1 MNKGD
6 NPPRSL
12 QEEEAYLQEEAN
24 MQEVEEEEEPE
35 TGEIE
40 IEWDGS
46 EAELVADEDAEEFED
61 NFAGIKLNYVL
72 KEEEIYDALRSSKSY
87 KSAQKRM
94 IVESIISCVMSGV
107 FFTMFAIDINWTT
120 LVFAILF
127 LILAAVIWPASLYS
141 VRKNAKRLTSGEEV
155 QMEIYPS
162 LIEMGKEEDKW
173 IIPLDGTVKCR
184 KTNHLFVLQ
193 TDPSHITILPVR
205 CIEPSVL
212 PDVEAIILSGTA
224 QTAYKEGKALTEQD
238 RIPALSFDRLS
249 AGRDSFSNAYLIA
262 RSTVAPIHLPIIKAG
277 ICLSLAI
284 LSASVLPLYITFFSG
299 FVMPVIA
306 VSFFVLLS
314 LFFAIVWPGIIKGRG
329 AKIFDSN
336 QMLSLPFSAS
346 FFKSFFEIENE
357 KETIREY
364 WTEIDRSLETKN
376 MFIILGGRQR
386 PLVLIE
392 KKHLSDEQQN
402 TLSSF
407 LEKVLI
413 FKHKKAK

>member
-1 MNKGD
+1 M
-6 NPPRSL
+6 
-12 QEEEAYLQEEAN
+12 
-24 MQEVEEEEEPE
+24 
-35 TGEIE
+35 
-40 IEWDGS
+40 
-46 EAELVADEDAEEFED
+46 
-61 NFAGIKLNYVL
+61 
-72 KEEEIYDALRSSKSY
+72 
-87 KSAQKRM
+87 
-94 IVESIISCVMSGV
+94 
-107 FFTMFAIDINWTT
+107 
-120 LVFAILF
+120 
-127 LILAAVIWPASLYS
+127 
-141 VRKNAKRLTSGEEV
+141 
-155 QMEIYPS
+155 
-162 LIEMGKEEDKW
+162 
-173 IIPLDGTVKCR
+173 
-184 KTNHLFVLQ
+184 
-193 TDPSHITILPVR
+193 
-205 CIEPSVL
+205 
-212 PDVEAIILSGTA
+212 
-224 QTAYKEGKALTEQD
+224 TEQD

-262 RSTVAPIHLPIIKAG
+262 RSTVSPIHLPIIKAG